1 MKTLNVNE
9 ILLPCTL
16 QQFEDLTNSMLTDF
30 NEIIA
35 PQALGAN
42 YMAEIVMSAIHQ
54 LDRKVGVIDRQELL
68 NMCINMVSKHVTYH
82 AIQAMKDQMES
93 QSLPQEKS
101 EDPVS

>member
-35 PQALGAN
+35 PQALSAN